1 MVIPGLQAGNQCMQ
15 INKDMHTTSVLH
27 VRIKWRDREG
37 ERERERA
44 RERERERASELINVF
59 VY

>member
-15 INKDMHTTSVLH
+15 INKDMHTTSVLY
-27 VRIKWRDREG
+27 VRIEWRDREG
-37 ERERERA
+37 ERE